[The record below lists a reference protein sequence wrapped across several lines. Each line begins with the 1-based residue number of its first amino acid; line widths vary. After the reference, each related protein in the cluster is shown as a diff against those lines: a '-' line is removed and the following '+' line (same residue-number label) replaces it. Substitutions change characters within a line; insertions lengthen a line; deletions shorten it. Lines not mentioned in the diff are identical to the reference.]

1 MEMKRTF
8 DSKRAYLAYGDPAY
22 KLPGFVWAGRMLTIL
37 RWLALVLVLVLSL
50 FDRLTEGVIV
60 SPLHAV
66 AGFAVYSALL
76 FFASRYLHWLRR
88 PLFMLAFDTVAA
100 TLATYLTGGYH
111 SGFFILYVFNI
122 IGAAFYMD
130 LVPTILV
137 AIIAG
142 FIYAGA
148 SAVNPAGLWK
158 ATSIYIVSAKLLLIF
173 VVAVL
178 CALLLEQ
185 LRSEHK
191 ETEKERILA
200 ARLGTLNELLRQI
213 STSLDL
219 DRTFQTVTDA
229 ASRLLSADVAY
240 LLLLD
245 EKENTLAPAAMSGVE
260 AQNQDEV
267 FIPLDEEPLRSV
279 LGSDAFQVIS
289 EAAWYADFAATL
301 PGGRGIISCASAAL
315 RLGGEPLGLLVV
327 GQRIQT
333 TFESDALTLLPA
345 LAQEAALAIRNAR
358 LYQREKEQVQKLRM
372 LDELQ
377 HSFISVLSHELRT
390 PLTCIK
396 TSVDLYPD
404 ATEEVKHELLETID
418 HHTHRLEALL
428 ADLVESTRLEV
439 GQVILAT
446 QPTDARR
453 IVERTVSAVAP
464 LLEKKGQHLEIQLP
478 DRGIQVDI
486 DRRRIDQALTN
497 LLVNA
502 HKFTPKGGRIR
513 VSMDYDDGE
522 VVIAICDTGPGIPAE
537 EQANLFQRFFVLPGE
552 SENVGLGLGLFITR
566 EYVALH
572 GGRVWLESEPD
583 RGSTFF
589 IALPALKREGP

>member
-1 MEMKRTF
+1 MNRSY
-8 DSKRAYLAYGDPAY
+8 DSNRAYLVYGDPAY
-22 KLPGFVWAGRMLTIL
+22 KLPDFVWVGRMLTIL
-37 RWLALVLVLVLSL
+37 RVLALVLVLVLSL

-66 AGFAVYSALL
+66 VGFAVYNALL
-76 FFASRYLHWLRR
+76 IVVSRYLRWLRR
-88 PLFMLAFDTVAA
+88 PLFVLAFDTVAA

-137 AIIAG
+137 AIIGG
-142 FIYAGA
+142 FIFAGA
-148 SAVNPAGLWK
+148 SAVNPAGLWT
-158 ATSIYIVSAKLLLIF
+158 ATSIYIVSAKLLLMF

-185 LRSEHK
+185 LRTEHK
-191 ETEKERILA
+191 ETEKERILT
-200 ARLGTLNELLRQI
+200 ARLATLNELLRQI

-219 DRTFQTVTDA
+219 NRTFQTVTDA

-245 EKENTLAPAAMSGVE
+245 EKENTLVPAAMSGLE
-260 AQNQDEV
+260 EQDNDEIS
-267 FIPLDEEPLRSV
+267 IPLLDEPLHSV
-279 LGSDAFQVIS
+279 LRSDSFQVIS
-289 EAAWYADFAATL
+289 EAAWYADFVQTL
-301 PGGRGIISCASAAL
+301 PGGSGLISCASAAL

-327 GQRIQT
+327 GQRGQT
-333 TFESDALTLLPA
+333 AFESDALTLLPA

-358 LYQREKEQVQKLRM
+358 LYQREREQVQKLRM

-377 HSFISVLSHELRT
+377 QSFISVLSHELRT

-396 TSVDLYPD
+396 TSVDLYPS
-404 ATEEVKHELLETID
+404 ATEEVKPELLETID
-418 HHTHRLEALL
+418 HHTHRLEALV
-428 ADLVESTRLEV
+428 ADLVESTRLEA
-439 GQVILAT
+439 GQVVLAT
-446 QPTDARR
+446 QPTDARK

-464 LLEKKGQHLEIQLP
+464 LLEKKGQLLEIQLP
-478 DRGIQVDI
+478 DRGIHVDV
-486 DRRRIDQALTN
+486 DRRRIDQALMN

-502 HKFTPKGGRIR
+502 HKFTPKGGRVR
-513 VSMDYDDGE
+513 VSMDDHDGE
-522 VVIAICDTGPGIPAE
+522 VVIAICDTGPGIPAA
-537 EQANLFQRFFVLPGE
+537 EQDNLFQRFFVLPDG

-589 IALPALKREGP
+589 IALPALKREGS